1 MTAAFGV
8 TLNEYNLR
16 RIASY
21 FTGMMKF
28 SNSKVPVFAQDEPA
42 EWFYLIKSG
51 KCDIIRY
58 IVLRSGVGNELES
71 RIVHIDSLKAGTYF
85 GENSL
90 ILRST
95 HSVTV
100 LPSGPLECYVMPQ
113 NLFVE
118 CFQTKA
124 GTSALVCLQQK
135 MHTFPTPDEIRERCA
150 RQAKWQGYKEQVVVD
165 VVRDAIERERT
176 SSPSK
181 SGSRPASEGAVT
193 RRLSQGAIETLNR
206 KGSSRRGSIASVS
219 PMPVDIPT
227 SVSRRASKTSKASEH
242 YDNIDS
248 EESDH
253 SHDDD
258 RPARPRKA
266 SLNRPR
272 SGFRRVRHPTIMP
285 MLDPTRAHVSEP
297 DYDSIVRPLMEI
309 GLVGHNTLSTQVQ
322 SHDRLVERYAVA

>member
-1 MTAAFGV
+1 
-8 TLNEYNLR
+8 
-16 RIASY
+16 
-21 FTGMMKF
+21 MKF
-28 SNSKVPVFAQDEPA
+28 NNSKVPVFAQDEPA

-58 IVLRSGVGNELES
+58 IVLRSGMGNELES

-90 ILRST
+90 ILKAN

-113 NLFVE
+113 HLFLE

-135 MHTFPTPDEIRERCA
+135 MHTFPTPDDIRDRCA
-150 RQAKWQGYKEQVVVD
+150 RQAQWQGFKEQVVVD
-165 VVRDAIERERT
+165 VVRDAIERDRS
-176 SSPSK
+176 SSPNK
-181 SGSRPASEGAVT
+181 GATRPPSAGAVT

-206 KGSSRRGSIASVS
+206 KGSRRGSIASVS

-227 SVSRRASKTSKASEH
+227 SASRRASKSSKAPGH
-242 YDNIDS
+242 HDIDS

-253 SHDDD
+253 SNEDD
-258 RPARPRKA
+258 RVARPRK
-266 SLNRPR
+266 SVNRPR

-285 MLDPTRAHVSEP
+285 MLDPARAHVSEP
-297 DYDSIVRPLMEI
+297 DYNSIVRPLMEI

-322 SHDRLVERYAVA
+322 SHDRLVERYGADVGSHHFAIYIYAGCESAPVDWGERK